1 MDSPD
6 KEQVGGA
13 WGGSEYLGGGTWDD
27 MLKGGQ
33 GLSPFKPF
41 IAARGFVSAL
51 ILIFFIII
59 LSYLFGSFQMTTAG
73 MITFGV
79 YGCLLGAASLGLD
92 LWIGFHPE
100 TNQPASS
107 LNNL

>member
-1 MDSPD
+1 MSSHDD
-6 KEQVGGA
+6 DRHGGA

-33 GLSPFKPF
+33 ALSPFKPF
-41 IAARGFVSAL
+41 IAARGLVSAL

-59 LSYLFGSFQMTTAG
+59 LAYLFGSFQMTTAG

-92 LWIGFHPE
+92 LYIIFHPE
-100 TNQPASS
+100 TSPSASS
-107 LNNL
+107 VTSL